1 MTSDTKQM
9 MDSERS
15 TPCGQS
21 PPETDPGD
29 GGSLRQ
35 NFRRRIEFSDECG
48 VTGDLVY
55 RREGVLVQ
63 ARRQD
68 RLHAGVLEVV
78 ETQGQGVFI
87 TWERDTEER
96 EEAEGSNGRVMIN
109 DQVRSTAACQLAPHD
124 VSQQGQVAMCVGSPP
139 SADWA
144 VISDQAPAPCVT
156 SVTPIARVRFSSRSD
171 VGQSPAV
178 RFASNLEEKQL
189 KMVVEVG
196 FRNISSGKHCLSEY

>member
-1 MTSDTKQM
+1 M

-21 PPETDPGD
+21 PPEPDPGA
-29 GGSLRQ
+29 GSSRQ

-48 VTGDLVY
+48 VTGELVY

-63 ARRQD
+63 ARRLD
-68 RLHAGVLEVV
+68 RLHAGGLEVV

-96 EEAEGSNGRVMIN
+96 REETEGNNGRVMIN
-109 DQVRSTAACQLAPHD
+109 DQVRSTAACQLAPHG

-156 SVTPIARVRFSSRSD
+156 PIARVRFSSRSD

-178 RFASNLEEKQL
+178 KFSSNLEEKQL

-196 FRNISSGKHCLSEY
+196 FRNILWQTLFE

>member
-1 MTSDTKQM
+1 M

-21 PPETDPGD
+21 PPEPDPGA
-29 GGSLRQ
+29 GSSRQ

-48 VTGDLVY
+48 VTGELVY

-63 ARRQD
+63 ARRLD

-96 EEAEGSNGRVMIN
+96 REEEESNNGNGRVMIN
-109 DQVRSTAACQLAPHD
+109 DQVRSTAACQLAPHG

-144 VISDQAPAPCVT
+144 VISDQAPAPGGGPC
-156 SVTPIARVRFSSRSD
+156 VTPIARVRFSSRSD

-178 RFASNLEEKQL
+178 KFSSNLEEKQL
-189 KMVVEVG
+189 KMVIEVG
-196 FRNISSGKHCLSEY
+196 FRNILWQTLFE